1 MQTTYYQSP
10 IGLLH
15 LQGTESHITHVQFV
29 DVAKD
34 GDCAN
39 WKLGQEAKKQLA
51 AYFAGK
57 RTDFDLPL
65 QPVGTDFQQAVWMA
79 LRQIPYGHT
88 ASYADIAQ
96 AVGNPK
102 AARATGQANN
112 RNPIAIIVP
121 CHRVIGRNGKLTG
134 YAGGL
139 DKKEFLLA
147 LETPDIY
154 PPTP

>member
-1 MQTTYYQSP
+1 V
-10 IGLLH
+10 
-15 LQGTESHITHVQFV
+15 QGTESHITHVQFA
-29 DVAKD
+29 DVVT
-34 GDCAN
+34 GVDCAD
-39 WKLGQEAKKQLA
+39 WELGQEAKKQLEE
-51 AYFAGK
+51 YFAGK
-57 RTDFDLPL
+57 RKDFDLPL

-96 AVGNPK
+96 AVGSPK

-147 LETPDIY
+147 LEAPQQVL
-154 PPTP
+154 